1 MFWNVGRTY
10 FLIFCIQNIKSNHGP
25 TFFKL
30 FSFIFFCCV
39 IHSFPIIKGLIFDFF
54 SVFFQIFYDLTEFL
68 QRIEGIYYLFLLM
81 GFIVAYLFFCPIRRN
96 YIWSIAIKIYF
107 IAFAIQQMNTIKDK
121 ITTSCWC
128 FQPNLI
134 SRKKLC

>member
-39 IHSFPIIKGLIFDFF
+39 IHSFPIIKGLIFDIF
-54 SVFFQIFYDLTEFL
+54 SVFFSNFLWFNGILTAHWRHL
-68 QRIEGIYYLFLLM
+68 LSFLLM